1 LSLVSELLL
10 LIGDRTSLT
19 GFLVPRQKA
28 SPSPFPG
35 TLVKVINRNCFGKR
49 LKG

>member
-1 LSLVSELLL
+1 
-10 LIGDRTSLT
+10 LT

-28 SPSPFPG
+28 SPFPHAG

-49 LKG
+49 LKGWTGWKRWGAARWSL